1 MNELTMIPVGLLYPH
16 PNNPRKDVGDVTE
29 LAESIKAN
37 GVMQNLTVVR
47 GHYLSA
53 EERSSIEALQD
64 SADPDPVIEGILKR
78 GRQEDGFT
86 VIIGHR
92 RLAAA
97 KLAGLEELPCSV
109 VSLTE
114 KQQLSTMLVENMQRT
129 DLTVFEEAQGF
140 QLMLD
145 MGESVEEIAKLSGF
159 SETTVR
165 RRVKMMELDQ
175 KTLREVSARQLSMA
189 DFDRLAKI
197 KDVQERNKCLEKIGT
212 FDFNM
217 AVQQAMKRQGVKE
230 NLPKAKAW
238 LKQHKAKGIKESETY
253 GSKYEHVGEF
263 SYSLDRWAEDKMP
276 KRLPK
281 ELFYYLDA
289 HWGTL
294 KLFKKKEKA
303 AAVQKSPEEREKAR
317 RIAQAWEQLDELGA
331 LTRRLRREFI
341 QGLTVTKKNRE
352 AVLRGAL
359 TAAAVNAATYSYPDR
374 EEVIRCL
381 GMDAG
386 GSQKGKE
393 TYDAVSAL
401 DEQQM
406 PRLVYAMFG
415 EDDKERFSRGYGRSE
430 LPKYE
435 FRSQTAALYSWLESL
450 GYQLSDAEHELL
462 EGTHPVFGGENRGEE

>member
-37 GVMQNLTVVR
+37 GVMQNLTVVP
-47 GHYLSA
+47 GHYMTRQ
-53 EERSSIEALQD
+53 EYENIEAALD
-64 SADPDPVIEGILKR
+64 FNDPDPVLLRMLDDGTLNT
-78 GRQEDGFT
+78 GFT

-109 VSLTE
+109 VFLTE

-197 KDVQERNKCLEKIGT
+197 RDIGERNKCLEKIGT

-303 AAVQKSPEEREKAR
+303 AVKKSPEEREMAR

-359 TAAAVNAATYSYPDR
+359 TAAAVNASTYSYTDR
-374 EEVIRCL
+374 EAVIRCL

-393 TYDAVSAL
+393 TFDAVSAL
-401 DEQQM
+401 DEQQL

-415 EDDKERFSRGYGRSE
+415 EDDKERFSRGYGRGE

-435 FRSQTAALYSWLESL
+435 FRAQTAALYSWLESL
-450 GYQLSDAEHELL
+450 GYQLSDEEHELL
-462 EGTHPVFGGENRGEE
+462 EGTHPVFGGEIG